1 VTGLSSFL
9 NVSNSVGHSEKQQGI
24 KQTEGIKYSCKK
36 LWKRTKIVNNNGTI
50 FKVFTLNAVLS
61 IRNYFSSPVEALS

>member
-1 VTGLSSFL
+1 MTGLSSFL
-9 NVSNSVGHSEKQQGI
+9 NISNSVGHSEKQQGI

-36 LWKRTKIVNNNGTI
+36 LWKKTKIVNNGTI
-50 FKVFTLNAVLS
+50 FTLNAVLS